1 MVTYSHSRLSTFEKC
16 QIKYKY
22 KYIDKLQ
29 PDYKQSIEGFLGNK
43 VHETLEWVYHNAN
56 NRTFELDD
64 LIKYYIESWTN
75 DLNPEIKIIK
85 KEFSS
90 EHYFNK
96 GIKFLINYFLKHSP
110 FKDNTI
116 ETEKRI
122 NLNLDINGK
131 YKIIGFID
139 RLVHNKET
147 NTCEIH
153 DYKTG
158 SMPSQNELDND
169 RQLALYSIA
178 IRNTFADVK
187 DVHLIWHFLDHNEK
201 KISKRTIEQ
210 LEQLKNKIIKIIDEI
225 ESTTDFKPIPSAL
238 CNWCEFRSYCPIIKE
253 NPDYPDKPIQIKQKT
268 ISKETINIENNNHT
282 NDNNKNIFEF

>member
-1 MVTYSHSRLSTFEKC
+1 MVIYSHSRLSTFEKC
-16 QIKYKY
+16 QIKYKF
-22 KYIDKLQ
+22 KYIDNLP

-56 NRTFELDD
+56 NRFFELDD
-64 LIKYYIESWTN
+64 LIKHYIESWNN

-85 KEFSS
+85 KEFTQ

-116 ETEKRI
+116 ATEKRI

-147 NTCEIH
+147 STYEIH

-158 SMPSQNELDND
+158 SMSSQYELDND

-178 IRNTFADVK
+178 IRNSFVDVK
-187 DVHLIWHFLDHNEK
+187 EVHLIWHFLDFNEQK
-201 KISKRTIEQ
+201 TSIRTLEQ
-210 LEQLKNKIIKIIDEI
+210 LEHLKIKIINIIDEI
-225 ESTTDFKPIPSAL
+225 ESTNDFKPTPSAL
-238 CNWCEFRSYCPIIKE
+238 CNWCEFRSYCPVIKE
-253 NPDYPDKPIQIKQKT
+253 NPDYPDRPLRIKEGMTQK
-268 ISKETINIENNNHT
+268 ENNHSN
-282 NDNNKNIFEF
+282 NINNKNIFEF